1 MGKGNAVADSA
12 ASGHATLC
20 VRESA
25 MGNRGGGS
33 VLYTCFTLIALRCGV
48 FLFSFVFFSPPSF
61 ERLHDALKV
70 TAAEV
75 LESLLVVVVVVVVVL
90 VLV

>member
-1 MGKGNAVADSA
+1 MGNGNAVADSA

-33 VLYTCFTLIALRCGV
+33 VLYTCFTLIALRFFC
-48 FLFSFVFFSPPSF
+48 FFSVFFFRVFSPSF

-70 TAAEV
+70 TAVGA
-75 LESLLVVVVVVVVVL
+75 LESLLLVVVVVAV
-90 VLV
+90 